1 MTTGGRM
8 AGGSGEDEVL
18 SSLFKQ
24 VTDLQAARFSAGYD
38 FEAGADRFQ
47 TWLRR
52 PRQQDRAAADP
63 IRGEDVP
70 ARQVSPARLS
80 AAAVLPMP
88 GDAAMALRI
97 TSWSAGSKD
106 ELAAG
111 WAQPGPDRA
120 LAALFNKHYT
130 LLVRMAALLVGD
142 IATAEQIV
150 QDSFVAVHHT
160 SRQRDSDS
168 VLSYLRQ
175 AVLARSRATMRH
187 RTLAGRNA
195 ADTRPGKTG
204 AEQHAVTSQEY
215 QTIISALRMLP
226 LRQREVIV
234 LRFYADLS
242 EAQIGAVMGISK
254 SAVRSHIAR
263 ATGSLRAVLQ
273 DWHQ

>member
-47 TWLRR
+47 TWLRQ

-97 TSWSAGSKD
+97 TSWSAGIKD
-106 ELAAG
+106 ELAVG
-111 WAQPGPDRA
+111 LAQPGPDRA
-120 LAALFNKHYT
+120 LTALFNKHYT
-130 LLVRMAALLVGD
+130 SLVRLAALLVGD

-160 SRQRDSDS
+160 SRQPDSDS
-168 VLSYLRQ
+168 VLSFLRQ

-187 RTLAGRNA
+187 RTLAGGNA
-195 ADTRPGKTG
+195 ADTRPGRTG
-204 AEQHAVTSQEY
+204 AEQHAVTSREY
-215 QTIISALRMLP
+215 QTIIAALRMLP

-242 EAQIGAVMGISK
+242 EAEIAAVMAISK

-263 ATGSLRAVLQ
+263 ATSSLRADLE